1 MQWRLVDIAGDDD
14 LFARYGWRIPV
25 LQRADDEELGWPFDL
40 EAAREF
46 VRSAPGEAA
55 TS

>member
-1 MQWRLVDIAGDDD
+1 VDIAGDDN
-14 LFARYGWRIPV
+14 LFERYGWRIPV

-40 EAAREF
+40 EAARGF